1 MIVKTQVRS
10 CSSLFWSNN
19 LLYVAVVFLVSLSF
33 LIFLSL
39 FLSVSGPAVIVHSC
53 YGVLAYGLSVCLF
66 VCFLAKLI
74 K

>member
-33 LIFLSL
+33 LIFLSF

-53 YGVLAYGLSVCLF
+53 CDVLAYVLSVCLF